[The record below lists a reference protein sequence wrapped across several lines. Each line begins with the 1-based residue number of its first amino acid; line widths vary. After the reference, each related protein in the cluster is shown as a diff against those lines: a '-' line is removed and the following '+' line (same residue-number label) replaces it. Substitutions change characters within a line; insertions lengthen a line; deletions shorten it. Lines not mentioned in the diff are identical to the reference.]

1 MGLGVVA
8 DDSTG
13 LVSTI
18 AWGDPGLAIAFEGN
32 ILSTGATIVWLA
44 GLLETTPAALMALA
58 ETAPAD
64 HGIDLVPAFAGLGA
78 PWWDET
84 ATALISGLGLGTDRA
99 ALARAAAESIALQIE
114 DVLAAA
120 DRALGTRI
128 DTILADGGPSANDWL
143 IQLQADVSQ
152 RRVLRTDTAEL
163 SALGAAH
170 LAGQAA
176 GVWTSA
182 EVLDL
187 PRPTTEFLPQRDA
200 AAATARRERWLSA
213 VARSRHLPTTE
224 SVPAL

>member
-1 MGLGVVA
+1 
-8 DDSTG
+8 
-13 LVSTI
+13 
-18 AWGDPGLAIAFEGN
+18 
-32 ILSTGATIVWLA
+32 
-44 GLLETTPAALMALA
+44 
-58 ETAPAD
+58 
-64 HGIDLVPAFAGLGA
+64 VPAFAGLGA

-143 IQLQADVSQ
+143 IQLQADLSQ

-200 AAATARRERWLSA
+200 AAASARHERWLSA